1 VCLVIWV
8 RRKGAGVVEW
18 VIVSVLYFPTVNQF
32 KVCVVFQQPPDDIHS
47 LYTMAQVVQLLDA
60 PSSYKDSRSEVSTIR
75 PEGDLIAD
83 GQIDRETER
92 RLLSH
97 STTLYVGN
105 LSFYTTEAQMYE
117 CRCIE

>member
-1 VCLVIWV
+1 
-8 RRKGAGVVEW
+8 
-18 VIVSVLYFPTVNQF
+18 
-32 KVCVVFQQPPDDIHS
+32 
-47 LYTMAQVVQLLDA
+47 MAQVVQLLDA
-60 PSSYKDSRSEVSTIR
+60 PSSYKDSRSEVSTTW
-75 PEGDLIAD
+75 PEGNLIAE

-117 CRCIE
+117 CRCI